1 MKHYEAYDGT
11 DLIAEGTAPQ
21 IINKLGITKSRFYY
35 WKRKAV
41 SGDDEGFNVI
51 EVDRTHEY
59 AVYKG
64 EEFLFI
70 DTRENIMK
78 RLGINKRTFT
88 FYMSPANAKRDGGDK
103 LVIFDLDKEV
113 D

>member
-11 DLIAEGTAPQ
+11 DLIAEGTAKAIQ
-21 IINKLGITKSRFYY
+21 SKLGISRNTFY
-35 WKRKAV
+35 KLQRKGK
-41 SGDDEGFNVI
+41 SGDDEGLNVI
-51 EVDRTHEY
+51 QSDLIPEY

-70 DTRENIMK
+70 DTRENIIQK
-78 RLGINKRTFT
+78 LGIDKRTFT
-88 FYMSPANAKRDGGDK
+88 FYMSPANAKRDGGDR
-103 LVIFDLDKEV
+103 LIIFDLDKEV

>member
-21 IINKLGITKSRFYY
+21 IINKLNITKSKFYY
-35 WKRKAV
+35 WKRKGSA
-41 SGDDEGFNVI
+41 GDDESFNVI
-51 EVDRTHEY
+51 EVDRLNEY

-70 DTRENIMK
+70 DTRENIIK
-78 RLGINKRTFT
+78 KLGINQNTFT
-88 FYMSPANAKRDGGDK
+88 FYMSPVHAKRDGGDR
-103 LVIFDLDKEV
+103 LIIVNLDKGV